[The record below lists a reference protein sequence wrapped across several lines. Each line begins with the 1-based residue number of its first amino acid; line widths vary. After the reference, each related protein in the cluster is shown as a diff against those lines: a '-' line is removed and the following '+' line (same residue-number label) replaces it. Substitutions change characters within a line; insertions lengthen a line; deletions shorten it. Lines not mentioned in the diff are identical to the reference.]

1 MTFVYDALEDV
12 TVLSSLEKAVAAAA
26 APEEKAAA
34 MQKYHEAFAVRSAAV
49 SAAIAQHEQKSA
61 ADVAAA
67 EKAADDAEAEVAR
80 LEAQLSEE
88 STTSASAGALKTAP
102 GKEYYTF
109 LVARANLVSQLHV
122 LRGSLQGIVA
132 SDSIKMP
139 SRADEAAVTAVA
151 WRTRE
156 AQLLK
161 EASALEQQAVG
172 LGAFA
177 AADNSTNAV
186 AALIRDVSDLQAAA
200 DSKLASYAARE
211 AAVEDGIKEFESER
225 KRLLV
230 WCRQQKT
237 NLDAMVEPD
246 HVQEFC
252 ASLLSNFPTME
263 ENFSVLL
270 EVAEPLLPNADVQN
284 ALVETNEVWLNL
296 QVSAYERLRHTLLEI
311 HPKSKLEDEVRE
323 FSAYSRRAGEFLD
336 EFSRL
341 LSTPSDAESQSFV
354 QPVVQAG
361 EALRDRFPAHEGLA
375 SHLRD
380 FSQRMECLRE
390 SYNSLRRAVF
400 SRLTFLSSSV
410 PALMTSMRRK
420 EEYVARMKE
429 LKRWIDVKSQ
439 GESWKDIHQRVLAIR
454 ELIEKERQTLASE
467 AKQA

>member
-1 MTFVYDALEDV
+1 
-12 TVLSSLEKAVAAAA
+12 
-26 APEEKAAA
+26 
-34 MQKYHEAFAVRSAAV
+34 
-49 SAAIAQHEQKSA
+49 
-61 ADVAAA
+61 
-67 EKAADDAEAEVAR
+67 
-80 LEAQLSEE
+80 
-88 STTSASAGALKTAP
+88 
-102 GKEYYTF
+102 
-109 LVARANLVSQLHV
+109 
-122 LRGSLQGIVA
+122 
-132 SDSIKMP
+132 MP
-139 SRADEAAVTAVA
+139 SRADETAVTSTP

-161 EASALEQQAVG
+161 EATQLEQQAVA

-177 AADNSTNAV
+177 ATDNSTDVV
-186 AALIRDVSDLQAAA
+186 ASLIRDVSDLQAAA
-200 DSKLASYAARE
+200 DSKLASYAAKE
-211 AAVEDGIKEFESER
+211 SAVEEGIKEFESER

-336 EFSRL
+336 DFSRL

-354 QPVVQAG
+354 QPVVQAC
-361 EALRDRFPAHEGLA
+361 EALRERFPAHEGLA
-375 SHLRD
+375 AHLRD

-454 ELIEKERQTLASE
+454 ELIEKERQTLTSE
-467 AKQA
+467 SK

>member
-1 MTFVYDALEDV
+1 MSSVYGALEDV
-12 TVLSSLEKAVAAAA
+12 SALSALEAEVTSAATPDA
-26 APEEKAAA
+26 KAAA
-34 MQKYHEAFAVRSAAV
+34 IQKYHDAFVARSAAV
-49 SAAIAQHEQKSA
+49 SAAIASHEQATA

-67 EKAADDAEAEVAR
+67 EKAADSAEEEAAR
-80 LEAQLSEE
+80 LEAQLAEAD
-88 STTSASAGALKTAP
+88 ASPSSPGSLKSAP
-102 GKEYYTF
+102 GKEYFSF
-109 LVARANLVSQLHV
+109 LAARSNLVSQLNV
-122 LRGSLQGIVA
+122 LRCSLQGIVA
-132 SDSIKMP
+132 NESIKMP
-139 SRADEAAVTAVA
+139 SHADEIAVTEVP
-151 WRTRE
+151 WRSRE

-161 EASALEQQAVG
+161 EATALEKQAQA
-172 LGAFA
+172 LGSFA
-177 AADNSTNAV
+177 AADNSTNSL
-186 AALIRDVSDLQAAA
+186 AALIRDVADLQAAA
-200 DSKLASYAARE
+200 DSKLASHAAKD
-211 AAVEDGIKEFESER
+211 AAVEEGIKEFESER

-270 EVAEPLLPNADVQN
+270 EVAEPLLPNAEVQN

-361 EALRDRFPAHEGLA
+361 ESPIRLFALDVPVVDRSCTYDVDEAQGGIRGEDEGT
-375 SHLRD
+375 
-380 FSQRMECLRE
+380 E
-390 SYNSLRRAVF
+390 AVD
-400 SRLTFLSSSV
+400 RCQVT
-410 PALMTSMRRK
+410 
-420 EEYVARMKE
+420 
-429 LKRWIDVKSQ
+429 
-439 GESWKDIHQRVLAIR
+439 G
-454 ELIEKERQTLASE
+454 
-467 AKQA
+467 